1 MDAGRSL
8 LGGTL
13 AVGAGAVVLLRC
25 CLTGSRPEEQ
35 EEEKRKKRPLKVVI
49 AGGGIGGLSCALKL
63 HQAGVDVTVYEMY
76 EEIRSDLGL
85 GINLLPHCTQVLHGL
100 GLARALQATAIQTA
114 KLILGTNRGMSVWE
128 EPRGREN
135 SENRDQPPCRT
146 FHDVRPDLCQDR
158 DKCTDTSK
166 KVLCLQGWQ
175 PATQP
180 LSTQS
185 TAASSRSC
193 SRLPSCESSGR
204 RSSSSDTSSSGVGRQ
219 RTGLSAPL
227 RQRMG
232 QR

>member
-35 EEEKRKKRPLKVVI
+35 EEEKRKKRPLKVMI

-135 SENRDQPPCRT
+135 RDQPPCRT
-146 FHDVRPDLCQDR
+146 FHDVKNARTFAKTGTNVRTPQRKCCVCRVGGRPLNP
-158 DKCTDTSK
+158 S
-166 KVLCLQGWQ
+166 VLNPPWQ
-175 PATQP
+175 AREAARGCRPARARGAEAQARTQVRR
-180 LSTQS
+180 
-185 TAASSRSC
+185 ASGD
-193 SRLPSCESSGR
+193 SGR
-204 RSSSSDTSSSGVGRQ
+204 G
-219 RTGLSAPL
+219 
-227 RQRMG
+227 
-232 QR
+232 